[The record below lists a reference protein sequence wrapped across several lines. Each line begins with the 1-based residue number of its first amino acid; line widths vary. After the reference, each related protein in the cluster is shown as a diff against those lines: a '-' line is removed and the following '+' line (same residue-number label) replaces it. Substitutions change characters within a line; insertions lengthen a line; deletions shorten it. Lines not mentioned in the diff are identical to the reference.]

1 MSYKEI
7 KKIEKMKIK
16 KNNSKTLREKLNMMI
31 KIFQDKI
38 Q

>member
-16 KNNSKTLREKLNMMI
+16 KKNLKTLTEKLYMMI

-38 Q
+38 